1 MKKKLF
7 FALMLSVVMAGAWFV
22 VENQTQPKL
31 SDVALANI
39 EALASGEE
47 THGQAT
53 CYSNIAVSS
62 KVRVLSCVTC
72 EYVYGIGL
80 DEHGGG
86 TCFW

>member
-39 EALASGEE
+39 EALASGE
-47 THGQAT
+47 GGSSAP
-53 CYSNIAVSS
+53 CYTSLEESDKIFSLVCG
-62 KVRVLSCVTC
+62 LC
-72 EYVYGIGL
+72 EYAWGKPVEDAPTGNC
-80 DEHGGG
+80 E
-86 TCFW
+86 WN